1 MGEWIIGACINFVGS
16 IGINFGTN
24 LLKLG
29 HNQVSLG
36 RRSWHARLPGKS
48 AWQVSLQ
55 SCVGC
60 AVVHNV
66 PCPPQAEMGTSS
78 TTRIDR
84 VDCVEQMQGAL

>member
-36 RRSWHARLPGKS
+36 RRSWHARLLGKS
-48 AWQVSLQ
+48 AWSFFKDLCRMCGSAQ
-55 SCVGC
+55 C
-60 AVVHNV
+60 A
-66 PCPPQAEMGTSS
+66 MSTSS
-78 TTRIDR
+78 
-84 VDCVEQMQGAL
+84 